1 MPASHPS
8 AAYETKTI
16 VVAFIYSKVS
26 IRYRLGAK
34 VYVDAGD
41 IMVRMVSA
49 FKDHTVQWG

>member
-16 VVAFIYSKVS
+16 VVAFIYSKVF
-26 IRYRLGAK
+26 IRYCLCAE
-34 VYVDAGD
+34 VYVDAGN

-49 FKDHTVQWG
+49 FKDHIVQWG